1 MAVLSRV
8 TERAW
13 KIKGTVLNLSH
24 RNLKVIPAEVAK
36 FTFIKILLLN
46 NNKILMPPEEIS
58 HLEHLES
65 LSLEQNQLTVLP
77 SGIALLNPTLSFL
90 NLSHNPLTYLS
101 PAIGQLTNLKSLWLG
116 YTQLTSFPDQ
126 VCSLC
131 KLTHLCLEGNH
142 ISSIS
147 SATPINNLKE
157 LKWLSLA
164 KNKLISIGEVFFSMS
179 CLHTLYL
186 NNNFLTEIPQIT
198 SCTSLITLSLR
209 SNKLLCLSKET
220 MTLLS
225 KTSNKLKLD
234 LRDNLELVTMRERP
248 SWYTQESVQVILCS

>member
-1 MAVLSRV
+1 MSALSRV

-13 KIKGTVLNLSH
+13 ERKGTVLNLSH
-24 RNLKVIPAEVAK
+24 RNMKVVPAEVAK
-36 FTFIKILLLN
+36 FTFIKTLLLN

-58 HLEHLES
+58 HLEHLEY

-77 SGIALLNPTLSFL
+77 SGIALLSPTLFFL
-90 NLSHNPLTYLS
+90 NLSYNPLTYLS

-116 YTQLTSFPDQ
+116 HTQLTGFPDQ
-126 VCSLC
+126 ICSLC
-131 KLTHLCLEGNH
+131 KLTHLCLEGNN

-147 SATPINNLKE
+147 NAIPVNNLKE

-164 KNKLISIGEVFFSMS
+164 KNRLTSIGDIFCSMP
-179 CLHTLYL
+179 CLHTLHL
-186 NNNFLTEIPQIT
+186 NNNLLTEIPQLT
-198 SCTSLITLSLR
+198 SCASLATLNLR
-209 SNKLLCLSKET
+209 NNKLPLLSKEA

-234 LRDNLELVTMRERP
+234 LRDNPELVTIQEQP